1 MSLVRHVGTI
11 GGLTMVSRVAGM
23 AREMIFSRVL
33 GANAVTDA
41 WFQAFII
48 PNVFRRLFAEGAFSA
63 AFVPMFSK
71 RLHGE
76 GLESARSFSNDVL
89 SVFLPVLIALVA
101 LFEIAMPGVIWL
113 LADKPVD
120 PGEFALGVD
129 FAQIMFPYIVLVS
142 LVTLFTGML
151 NSVSRFAPGAS
162 FPIILNLVLIAAL
175 LVGERWI
182 ATGASIEQV
191 AYLTAWAVTGAGVM
205 QLAWLYIWIRVEGFR
220 PRLLWPRLTPEV
232 KRLGIIALP
241 AAIGGGAYQINTLL
255 QLYFLNQLES
265 GSVSYMNYADRLNQ
279 LPLGIIGI
287 ALSTAILPTL
297 SKFVGGDNR
306 EGAARVQS
314 DAIELAMLLTI
325 PAAIALAICGIPF
338 VTMIFQGGR
347 FDLADAATTGT
358 ALTALVMGLPAY
370 VLVKVLVPNFY
381 ARADTR
387 TPVYAAFSALGI
399 FVVLSAKNIGVEI
412 GGGRIGGPVSL
423 FGNIFQLPAFTFPS
437 LTIEGLGYGVMGIAA
452 ASALAAWLNASYLYV
467 VLVARGYY
475 RVPGVLLLR
484 IARQLVAAAAMGAAL
499 WFARDLLT
507 GYYAAGIFARLF
519 ALIVLVG
526 SAAAVYFGV
535 AYAIGAIDRERI
547 ARLTKREVSK

>member
-1 MSLVRHVGTI
+1 VSLVRNLGTI

-23 AREMIFSRVL
+23 ARDMIFARVL

-41 WFQAFII
+41 WLQAFII

-71 RLHGE
+71 RLHGAE
-76 GLESARSFSNDVL
+76 EDGGGLEAARSFSNDVL
-89 SVFLPVLIALVA
+89 SLLLPVLIALVA

-120 PGEFALGVD
+120 PEGFPMAVD
-129 FAQIMFPYIVLVS
+129 LARIMFPYIALIS

-175 LVGERWI
+175 LIGERWMA
-182 ATGASIEQV
+182 ATGASVEQV
-191 AYLTAWAVTGAGVM
+191 AYGIAWAVTGAGVM
-205 QLAWLYIWIRVEGFR
+205 QLLWLFIWVRVEGFR

-241 AAIGGGAYQINTLL
+241 AAIGGGAYQINTLV
-255 QLYFLNQLES
+255 QIYFLNQLDS
-265 GSVSYMNYADRLNQ
+265 GALSYMNYADRLNQ

-287 ALSTAILPTL
+287 ALGTAILPAL
-297 SKFVGGDNR
+297 SKFVGGSDQ
-306 EGAARVQS
+306 EGADRIQS
-314 DAIELAMLLTI
+314 DAIELAMLLTL
-325 PAAIALAICGIPF
+325 PAAVALAICGIPF

-347 FDLADAATTGT
+347 FDLADAVLTGDV
-358 ALTALVMGLPAY
+358 LTALVMGLPAY
-370 VLVKVLVPNFY
+370 VLVKVLVPGFY
-381 ARADTR
+381 ARADTK
-387 TPVYAAFSALGI
+387 TPVYAAFAALAVFVLLNVI
-399 FVVLSAKNIGVEI
+399 FLERFGVVGV
-412 GGGRIGGPVSL
+412 
-423 FGNIFQLPAFTFPS
+423 
-437 LTIEGLGYGVMGIAA
+437 AA
-452 ASALAAWLNASYLYV
+452 ASAIGAWLNAAILYV
-467 VLVARGYY
+467 VLVVRGHY
-475 RVPGVLLLR
+475 RAPGALVLR
-484 IARQLVAAAAMGAAL
+484 IARQLAAAAAMGAAL

-519 ALIVLVG
+519 ALSVLVAC
-526 SAAAVYFGV
+526 AAVVYFGV
-535 AYAIGAIDRERI
+535 AYAIGAVDRQRL

>member
-1 MSLVRHVGTI
+1 MSLLKHVGTI

-76 GLESARSFSNDVL
+76 GGLESARNFSDDVL
-89 SVFLPVLIALVA
+89 SVFLPVLIALTA
-101 LFEIAMPGVIWL
+101 ILELAMPGVIWI

-120 PGEFALGVD
+120 PGEFDMAVD
-129 FAQIMFPYIVLVS
+129 FARIMFPYIVLVS

-175 LVGERWI
+175 LIGERWMD
-182 ATGASIEQV
+182 ATGASVEQT
-191 AYLTAWAVTGAGVM
+191 AYWIAWAVAGAGVM
-205 QLAWLYIWIRVEGFR
+205 QLLWLLIWVRVEGFR

-241 AAIGGGAYQINTLL
+241 AAIGGGAYQINTLV

-297 SKFVGGDNR
+297 SKFVGGKNR
-306 EGAARVQS
+306 EGADRVQS

-325 PAAIALAICGIPF
+325 PAAVALAICATPF

-347 FDLADAATTGT
+347 FDLADAAVTGNVL
-358 ALTALVMGLPAY
+358 AVLVLGLPAY

-387 TPVYAAFSALGI
+387 TPVVAAFISLGVFVTACVLNLGI
-399 FVVLSAKNIGVEI
+399 SI
-412 GGGRIGGPVSL
+412 GGSL
-423 FGNIFQLPAFTFPS
+423 DLWLATLPLPTLEF
-437 LTIEGLGYGVMGIAA
+437 EGLGYGVPGIAL
-452 ASALAAWLNASYLYV
+452 ASVVGAWINVAFLLLVLSRRGHYRPPGALV
-467 VLVARGYY
+467 
-475 RVPGVLLLR
+475 LR
-484 IARQLVAAAAMGAAL
+484 IARQLLAAAAMGAAL

-507 GYYAAGIFARLF
+507 GYFAAGLLARLF
-519 ALIVLVG
+519 ALAVLVAC
-526 SAAAVYFGV
+526 AAVVYFGV
-535 AYAIGAIDRERI
+535 AFAVGAIDRQRI
-547 ARLTKREVSK
+547 ATLTKKKAP

>member
-1 MSLVRHVGTI
+1 VSLVKHVGTI

-71 RLHGE
+71 RLHGDG
-76 GLESARSFSNDVL
+76 GLESARSFSADVL
-89 SVFLPVLIALVA
+89 SVFLPVLIALAA
-101 LFEIAMPGVIWL
+101 LFELAMPGVIWL

-120 PGEFALGVD
+120 PGEFGLAVD
-129 FAQIMFPYIVLVS
+129 FARIMFPYIVLVS

-175 LVGERWI
+175 LGGERWM
-182 ATGASIEQV
+182 AAGASLERV
-191 AYLTAWAVTGAGVM
+191 AYVLAWAVTGAGVM
-205 QLAWLYIWIRVEGFR
+205 QLAWLYLWVRLEGFR
-220 PRLLWPRLTPEV
+220 PRLRRPRLTPEV

-265 GSVSYMNYADRLNQ
+265 GAVSYMNYADRLNQ

-297 SKFVGGDNR
+297 SRFVGGGNR
-306 EGAARVQS
+306 EGADRVQS
-314 DAIELAMLLTI
+314 DAIELAMLLTL
-325 PAAIALAICGIPF
+325 PATIALAICGIPF

-347 FDLADAATTGT
+347 FDAADAAMTGT
-358 ALTALVMGLPAY
+358 VLTALVMGLPAY

-387 TPVYAAFSALGI
+387 TPVYAAVAALAI
-399 FVVLSAKNIGVEI
+399 FVTLNLLFLERFGV
-412 GGGRIGGPVSL
+412 
-423 FGNIFQLPAFTFPS
+423 A
-437 LTIEGLGYGVMGIAA
+437 GVAA
-452 ASALAAWLNASYLYV
+452 ASAIGAWVNAAYLYL
-467 VLVARGYY
+467 VLTARGYY
-475 RVPGVLLLR
+475 RVPGALVLR
-484 IARQLVAAAAMGAAL
+484 IARQLVAAAALGATL
-499 WFARDLLT
+499 WFARELLAP
-507 GYYAAGIFARLF
+507 YYAAGVLARLF
-519 ALIVLVG
+519 ALTALVA
-526 SAAAVYFGV
+526 SAAVVYFGV
-535 AYAIGAIDRERI
+535 AYAIGAVDRERL
-547 ARLTKREVSK
+547 ALLRRKRPAEPTGSSE

>member
-1 MSLVRHVGTI
+1 MSLLKNVGTI

-71 RLHGE
+71 RLHGDG
-76 GLESARSFSNDVL
+76 GLEAARSFSDDVL
-89 SVFLPVLIALVA
+89 SVFLPVLIALTAV
-101 LFEIAMPGVIWL
+101 LLLAMPGVIWL
-113 LADKPVD
+113 LADKPID
-120 PGEFALGVD
+120 PGEFDMAVD
-129 FAQIMFPYIVLVS
+129 FARIMFPYIVLVS
-142 LVTLFTGML
+142 MVTLFTGML

-162 FPIILNLVLIAAL
+162 FPIILNIVLIAAL
-175 LVGERWI
+175 LLGERWMA
-182 ATGASIEQV
+182 ATGASIEQT
-191 AYLTAWAVTGAGVM
+191 AYGIAWAVTGAGVM
-205 QLAWLYIWIRVEGFR
+205 QLVWLYVWVRVEGFR
-220 PRLLWPRLTPEV
+220 PKLLWPRLTPEV

-241 AAIGGGAYQINTLL
+241 AAIGGGAYQINTLV

-297 SKFVGGDNR
+297 SKFVGSKNR
-306 EGAARVQS
+306 EGADRVQS

-325 PAAIALAICGIPF
+325 PAAVALAICATPF

-347 FDLADAATTGT
+347 FDLADAAITGEVL
-358 ALTALVMGLPAY
+358 AVLVLGLPAY

-387 TPVYAAFSALGI
+387 TPVYAAFISLAV
-399 FVVLSAKNIGVEI
+399 FVAFNIAFLQRFGVVGVAYASVIGAWINTGFLYIVLM
-412 GGGRIGGPVSL
+412 R
-423 FGNIFQLPAFTFPS
+423 
-437 LTIEGLGYGVMGIAA
+437 
-452 ASALAAWLNASYLYV
+452 
-467 VLVARGYY
+467 RGYY
-475 RVPGVLLLR
+475 RLPGALVLR

-507 GYYAAGIFARLF
+507 GYFAAGLLARLF
-519 ALIVLVG
+519 ALAVLVG
-526 SAAAVYFGV
+526 CAALVYFGV
-535 AYAIGAIDRERI
+535 AFAVGAIDRQRI
-547 ARLTKREVSK
+547 ATLTKKKAP

>member
-1 MSLVRHVGTI
+1 MSLVKHVGTI

-76 GLESARSFSNDVL
+76 GGLESARSFSNDVL
-89 SVFLPVLIALVA
+89 SVFLPILIALVA
-101 LFEIAMPGVIWL
+101 LIEIAMPGVIWL

-120 PGEFALGVD
+120 SGTFDFAVD
-129 FAQIMFPYIVLVS
+129 FARIMFPYIVLVS

-162 FPIILNLVLIAAL
+162 FPIILNVVLILAL
-175 LVGERWI
+175 LAGERWI
-182 ATGASIEQV
+182 ATGASVEQA
-191 AYLTAWAVTGAGVM
+191 AYGLAWAVTGAGVM
-205 QLAWLYIWIRVEGFR
+205 QLVWLYVWVRVEGFR

-241 AAIGGGAYQINTLL
+241 AAIGGGAYQINTLV

-265 GSVSYMNYADRLNQ
+265 GSVSYMNFADRLNQ

-297 SKFVGGDNR
+297 SKFVGGGNR
-306 EGAARVQS
+306 EGADRIQS
-314 DAIELAMLLTI
+314 DAIELAMLLTL
-325 PAAIALAICGIPF
+325 PATIALAICGIPF

-347 FDLADAATTGT
+347 FDPDDAIVTGNV
-358 ALTALVMGLPAY
+358 LTALVMGLPAY

-387 TPVYAAFSALGI
+387 TPVYAAIAALSV
-399 FVVLSAKNIGVEI
+399 FVAFNVVFLMRLGV
-412 GGGRIGGPVSL
+412 V
-423 FGNIFQLPAFTFPS
+423 
-437 LTIEGLGYGVMGIAA
+437 GVAA
-452 ASALAAWLNASYLYV
+452 ASAIGAWINAGYLFAVLAK
-467 VLVARGYY
+467 RRYY
-475 RVPGVLLLR
+475 RLPGALLLR
-484 IARQLVAAAAMGAAL
+484 LARQLVAAAAMGAAL
-499 WFARDLLT
+499 WFARDMLAD
-507 GYYAAGIFARLF
+507 YYAAGLLARLF
-519 ALIVLVG
+519 ALGVLVA
-526 SAAAVYFGV
+526 SAAIVYFGV
-535 AYAIGAIDRERI
+535 AYAIGAVDGDRLALLR
-547 ARLTKREVSK
+547 RKRPAPSADAPE

>member
-1 MSLVRHVGTI
+1 MSLLKNVGTI

-71 RLHGE
+71 RLHGDG
-76 GLESARSFSNDVL
+76 GLEAARSFSDEVL
-89 SVFLPVLIALVA
+89 SVFLPVLIALTA
-101 LFEIAMPGVIWL
+101 ILLLAMPGVIWL

-120 PGEFALGVD
+120 PGEFDMAVD
-129 FAQIMFPYIVLVS
+129 FARIMFPYIVLVS
-142 LVTLFTGML
+142 MVTLFTGML

-162 FPIILNLVLIAAL
+162 FPIILNIVLIAAL
-175 LVGERWI
+175 LLGERWMD
-182 ATGASIEQV
+182 ASGASVEQT
-191 AYLTAWAVTGAGVM
+191 AYGIAWAVTGAGVM
-205 QLAWLYIWIRVEGFR
+205 QLVWLYVWVRVEGFR
-220 PRLLWPRLTPEV
+220 PKLLWPRLTPEV

-241 AAIGGGAYQINTLL
+241 AAIGGGAYQINTLV

-297 SKFVGGDNR
+297 SKFVGSKNK
-306 EGAARVQS
+306 EGADRVQS

-325 PAAIALAICGIPF
+325 PAAVALAICATPF

-347 FDLADAATTGT
+347 FDLADAAVTGNVL
-358 ALTALVMGLPAY
+358 AVLVLGLPAY

-387 TPVYAAFSALGI
+387 TPVYAAFISLAV
-399 FVVLSAKNIGVEI
+399 FVAFNIAFLQRFGVVGVAYASVIGAWINTGFLYIVLW
-412 GGGRIGGPVSL
+412 RR
-423 FGNIFQLPAFTFPS
+423 Q
-437 LTIEGLGYGVMGIAA
+437 
-452 ASALAAWLNASYLYV
+452 
-467 VLVARGYY
+467 YY
-475 RVPGVLLLR
+475 RLPGALVLR
-484 IARQLVAAAAMGAAL
+484 IARQLVAAAVMGAAL
-499 WFARDLLT
+499 WFARDLLS
-507 GYYAAGIFARLF
+507 GYFAAGLLARLF
-519 ALIVLVG
+519 ALAVLVG
-526 SAAAVYFGV
+526 CAALVYFGV
-535 AYAIGAIDRERI
+535 AFAVGAIDRQRI
-547 ARLTKREVSK
+547 ATLTKKKAP

>member
-1 MSLVRHVGTI
+1 MSLLRNVGTI
-11 GGLTMVSRVAGM
+11 GSLTLVSRIAGM

-71 RLHGE
+71 RLHGRDTREE
-76 GLESARSFSNDVL
+76 GLEDARSFSDDVL

-101 LFEIAMPGVIWL
+101 VFEIAMPGVIWL
-113 LADKPVD
+113 LSEKPVD
-120 PGEFALGVD
+120 PETFPLAVD
-129 FAQIMFPYIVLVS
+129 FARVMFPYIILVS

-175 LVGERWI
+175 LAGERWM
-182 ATGASIEQV
+182 AAGASLEQV
-191 AYLTAWAVTGAGVM
+191 AYGIAWAVTGGGVI
-205 QLAWLYIWIRVEGFR
+205 QLAWLYYWARVEGFR
-220 PRLLWPRLTPEV
+220 PKLLWPRITPEV
-232 KRLGIIALP
+232 KRLSIIALP
-241 AAIGGGAYQINTLL
+241 AAIGGGAYQLNTLV
-255 QLYFLNQLES
+255 QLYFLNQLED

-297 SKFVGGDNR
+297 SKFVGGDNK
-306 EGAARVQS
+306 EGADRIQS

-325 PAAIALAICGIPF
+325 PAAVALAICAEAF

-347 FDLADAATTGT
+347 FDLADAASTGEVL
-358 ALTALVMGLPAY
+358 AMLVLGLPAY

-387 TPVYAAFSALGI
+387 TPVVAAFISLAVFVGFALTVLDTLG
-399 FVVLSAKNIGVEI
+399 VVGV
-412 GGGRIGGPVSL
+412 
-423 FGNIFQLPAFTFPS
+423 
-437 LTIEGLGYGVMGIAA
+437 
-452 ASALAAWLNASYLYV
+452 ALASVVGAWINVGFLLI
-467 VLVARGYY
+467 VLALRGHY
-475 RVPGVLLLR
+475 RIPGVLLWR
-484 IARQLVAAAAMGAAL
+484 IAKQVVAAAAMGAAL
-499 WFARDLLT
+499 FYTTDLLT
-507 GYYAAGIFARLF
+507 GWYSAGLLARLG
-519 ALIVLVG
+519 ALLALVG
-526 SAAAVYFGV
+526 AAAIVYFGIAFAV
-535 AYAIGAIDRERI
+535 GAIDRQRI
-547 ARLTKREVSK
+547 ATLTKRAK

>member
-1 MSLVRHVGTI
+1 MSLLKHVGTI

-71 RLHGE
+71 RLHGDG
-76 GLESARSFSNDVL
+76 GLEDARSFSEDVL
-89 SVFLPVLIALVA
+89 SVFLPVLIALTAV
-101 LFEIAMPGVIWL
+101 LLLAMPGVIWL

-120 PGEFALGVD
+120 PGEFDMAVD
-129 FAQIMFPYIVLVS
+129 FARIMFPYIVLVS
-142 LVTLFTGML
+142 MVTLFTGML

-162 FPIILNLVLIAAL
+162 FPIILNIVLIAAL
-175 LVGERWI
+175 LLAERWMD
-182 ATGASIEQV
+182 ATGASVEQA
-191 AYLTAWAVTGAGVM
+191 AYGIAWAVTGAGVM
-205 QLAWLYIWIRVEGFR
+205 QLVWLYVWVRVEGFR

-232 KRLGIIALP
+232 KRLGVIALP

-297 SKFVGGDNR
+297 SKFVGSKNK
-306 EGAARVQS
+306 EGADRVQS

-325 PAAIALAICGIPF
+325 PAAVALAVCATPF

-347 FDLADAATTGT
+347 FDLADAVVTGNVL
-358 ALTALVMGLPAY
+358 AVLVLGLPAY

-387 TPVYAAFSALGI
+387 TPVYAAFISLAV
-399 FVVLSAKNIGVEI
+399 FVAFNLAFLQRFGVVGVAYASVIGAWINTGFLYIVLM
-412 GGGRIGGPVSL
+412 R
-423 FGNIFQLPAFTFPS
+423 
-437 LTIEGLGYGVMGIAA
+437 
-452 ASALAAWLNASYLYV
+452 
-467 VLVARGYY
+467 RGYY
-475 RVPGVLLLR
+475 RLPGALVLR

-507 GYYAAGIFARLF
+507 GYFAAGLLARLF
-519 ALIVLVG
+519 ALAVLVG
-526 SAAAVYFGV
+526 CAALVYFGMAFAV
-535 AYAIGAIDRERI
+535 GAIDRQRI
-547 ARLTKREVSK
+547 ATLTKKKAP

>member
-1 MSLVRHVGTI
+1 MSLLRHVGTI

-41 WFQAFII
+41 WFQGFII

-76 GLESARSFSNDVL
+76 GGAASARSFSDEVL
-89 SVFLPVLIALVA
+89 SVFLPILIAVCAIVEL
-101 LFEIAMPGVIWL
+101 AMPGVIWL
-113 LADKPVD
+113 LSDKPVD
-120 PGEFALGVD
+120 PQEFDLGVD
-129 FAQIMFPYIVLVS
+129 FARIMFPYIVVIS

-162 FPIILNLVLIAAL
+162 FPIILNVLLIAAL
-175 LVGERWI
+175 LLGERAI
-182 ATGASIEQV
+182 DGGASIEQV
-191 AYLTAWAVTGAGVM
+191 AYGTAATVTAAGVV
-205 QLAWLYIWIRVEGFR
+205 QLIWLYVWVRVEGFR

-297 SKFVGGDNR
+297 SRFVGAENR
-306 EGAARVQS
+306 EGADRVQS
-314 DAIELAMLLTI
+314 DAIELAMLLTL
-325 PAAIALAICGIPF
+325 PAAVALAVCATPF

-347 FDLADAATTGT
+347 FDLADAVQTGNVL
-358 ALTALVMGLPAY
+358 AMLVAGLPAY

-381 ARADTR
+381 ARSDTR
-387 TPVYAAFSALGI
+387 TPVYAAFISLAV
-399 FVVLSAKNIGVEI
+399 FVGFNIAFLQRFGV
-412 GGGRIGGPVSL
+412 V
-423 FGNIFQLPAFTFPS
+423 
-437 LTIEGLGYGVMGIAA
+437 GVAA
-452 ASALAAWLNASYLYV
+452 ASAIGAWVNVGYLYV
-467 VLVARGYY
+467 ALVRRGYY
-475 RVPGVLLLR
+475 RIHAPLVLRLS
-484 IARQLVAAAAMGAAL
+484 RQLVAAAAMGGAL
-499 WFARDLLT
+499 WYARHLLT
-507 GYYAAGIFARLF
+507 GYFAAGLFARLF
-519 ALIVLVG
+519 ALGVLVT
-526 SAAAVYFGV
+526 AAGVVYFGV
-535 AYAIGAIDRERI
+535 AWTVGAIDRQRL
-547 ARLTKREVSK
+547 ATLTKKAS

>member
-1 MSLVRHVGTI
+1 MSLLKNVGTI
-11 GGLTMVSRVAGM
+11 GSLTLVSRIAGM

-71 RLHGE
+71 RLHGHDDPKK
-76 GLESARSFSNDVL
+76 GLEEARSFSADVL

-101 LFEIAMPGVIWL
+101 VFEIAMPGVIWL

-120 PGEFALGVD
+120 PTEFDLAVD
-129 FAQIMFPYIVLVS
+129 FARIMFPYIILVS

-175 LVGERWI
+175 LTGEWI
-182 ATGASIEQV
+182 SQRTGASVEQI
-191 AYLTAWAVTGAGVM
+191 AYGIAWAVTGAGVM
-205 QLAWLYIWIRVEGFR
+205 QLAWLYYWTRVEGFR
-220 PRLLWPRLTPEV
+220 PKLLWPRITPEV
-232 KRLGIIALP
+232 KRLSIIALP
-241 AAIGGGAYQINTLL
+241 AAIGGGAYQINTLV
-255 QLYFLNQLES
+255 QLYFLNQLED

-297 SKFVGGDNR
+297 SKFVGGDNK
-306 EGAARVQS
+306 EGADRIQS

-325 PAAIALAICGIPF
+325 PAAVALAICAEAF

-347 FDLADAATTGT
+347 FDLADAASTGNVL
-358 ALTALVMGLPAY
+358 AALVMGLPAY
-370 VLVKVLVPNFY
+370 VLVKVIVPNFY

-387 TPVYAAFSALGI
+387 TPVVAAFISLVV
-399 FVVLSAKNIGVEI
+399 FVVSILLLIDDLGVVGVAFASVIGAWINV
-412 GGGRIGGPVSL
+412 
-423 FGNIFQLPAFTFPS
+423 AF
-437 LTIEGLGYGVMGIAA
+437 LL
-452 ASALAAWLNASYLYV
+452 V
-467 VLVARGYY
+467 VLAKRGHY
-475 RVPGVLLLR
+475 RIPAALIFRISRQVL
-484 IARQLVAAAAMGAAL
+484 AAAAMGAAL
-499 WFARDLLT
+499 YYATDLL
-507 GYYAAGIFARLF
+507 AGWYSAGLFARLG
-519 ALIVLVG
+519 ALVALVG
-526 SAAAVYFGV
+526 AAAVVYFGIAFAV
-535 AYAIGAIDRERI
+535 GAIDRQRI
-547 ARLTKREVSK
+547 VTLTRRQAPPAADAPSE